1 MSAGTMAIPTPAATR
16 PTMIEDSSTS
26 RATRGRNPD
35 FAHRS
40 YVSEAAG
47 LDVLLAKVQPRV
59 CFFGHHHTRVDTEV
73 EGVRCIGL
81 NKVGRPGNL
90 VAIDMEP
97 GPGTRG
103 WSLLGEFGRDEDS
116 TWQIRF

>member
-1 MSAGTMAIPTPAATR
+1 MCCTSGILVFGRIQVGSTRLLAIMMVRVTFRCGSKRT
-16 PTMIEDSSTS
+16 E
-26 RATRGRNPD
+26 
-35 FAHRS
+35 
-40 YVSEAAG
+40 G

-59 CFFGHHHTRVDTEV
+59 CFFGHHHTRVDAEV

-103 WSLLGEFGRDEDS
+103 WSLLGEFGGR
-116 TWQIRF
+116 